1 MMFESKQLNHILK
14 SLDYSISSLEND
26 LIKYED
32 YFSNEEIMQILDQ
45 LNEYKNIH
53 LKIEWLI
60 TNKEL
65 QQFLE

>member
-1 MMFESKQLNHILK
+1 MFESKQLNHILK